1 VWEGVAEEVA
11 EGAVEGVVE
20 GAAEEGRNPT
30 LRGKF
35 SLLHHCDVIHW
46 DMMLSQCHWATGS

>member
-1 VWEGVAEEVA
+1 MGVGATEEVA
-11 EGAVEGVVE
+11 EGTAEGVVE

-35 SLLHHCDVIHW
+35 SLLHHCDVIGLLGH
-46 DMMLSQCHWATGS
+46 DVIGT

>member
-1 VWEGVAEEVA
+1 MGEGATEEVA
-11 EGAVEGVVE
+11 EGAAEGVVE

-35 SLLHHCDVIHW
+35 SLLHHCDVIGLLGH
-46 DMMLSQCHWATGS
+46 DVIGT